1 MSKKEIY
8 AFAAA
13 LVAAAS
19 VVFTAVGLPLA
30 NLCIGLAILAIIVLI
45 WRRLERA
52 KPLDPIQM
60 AAAAVLLVS
69 VAVLFVSA
77 ISDGGKE
84 EKLSAPDPQHE
95 ASPGKVIRVYN
106 KVTSGLKMREDTNP
120 VTLTTKPAA
129 FCGARNCVIPGTNRE
144 TGGTYDAAVCQRKG
158 EEITNGDDTRKV
170 DDNNPGLFTSRRYYG
185 VRLDED
191 TFGYVSE
198 VWIDPKDRGG
208 LGLPTC

>member
-1 MSKKEIY
+1 MSRRTY
-8 AFAAA
+8 AAWAA
-13 LVAAAS
+13 LIALAG
-19 VVFTAVGLPLA
+19 VVFTAVALPFT
-30 NLCIGLAILAIIVLI
+30 NLCIGLAVLSIIVLV
-45 WRRLERA
+45 WRQLERA
-52 KPLDPIQM
+52 PLLDPFQVG
-60 AAAAVLLVS
+60 AAVVLLLSVVALLVS
-69 VAVLFVSA
+69 V

-84 EKLSAPDPQHE
+84 KELSAPDPQHE

-106 KVTSGLKMREDTNP
+106 KVTSGLRMREDTDP
-120 VTLTTKPAA
+120 ATLTTKPVA

-144 TGGTYDAAVCQRKG
+144 TGGTYDAAACQRQG
-158 EEITNGDDTRKV
+158 ELITNGDDTRKV
-170 DDNNPGLFTSRRYYG
+170 DDNNPGLFTSSRYYG